1 MKIFVA
7 GGTGFVGSRLSKR
20 LLDKGHHVVA
30 AARSLRQDRIGHENF
45 TYVSADLSSPGQ
57 WQERLTDIDIAFNL
71 AGKPI
76 FTYWTGKAKQQIY
89 DSRIHTTRNLVEA
102 LPADSVLISTSA
114 VGYYG
119 DRRDEVITED
129 TGAGDDFLAMV
140 GKDWEE
146 EALKAGEKGVRVSLA
161 RFGIV
166 LGTGGGA
173 MEKMIPAFKLCAGG
187 PLGDGKQWFPWV
199 HVDDVTG
206 ALIFLMENE
215 ELEGPFNF
223 TAPAPVTNA
232 EFAKTLG
239 RVLGRPA
246 VLKTPAFMIRLF
258 AGEFGETLLASHR
271 AFPERLENAGYAFQY
286 PKLEDAL
293 REIAG

>member
-7 GGTGFVGSRLSKR
+7 GGTGFVGSRLCKR
-20 LLDKGHHVVA
+20 LLDKGHRVVA
-30 AARSLRQDRIGHENF
+30 AARSLRQDRIRHENF
-45 TYVSADLSSPGQ
+45 AYISADLSKRGQ
-57 WQERLTDIDIAFNL
+57 WQERLADVDVAFNL

-76 FTYWTGKAKQQIY
+76 FTYWTGKAKQLIY
-89 DSRIHTTRNLVEA
+89 DSRIHATRNLVEA

-119 DRRDEVITED
+119 DRGDLIVTED
-129 TGAGDDFLAMV
+129 TGTGDDFLAMV

-146 EALKAGEKGVRVSLA
+146 EALKAREKGVRVALA

-173 MEKMIPAFKLCAGG
+173 MEKMIPAFKLCVGG
-187 PLGDGKQWFPWV
+187 PLGDGRQWFPWV

-206 ALIFLMENE
+206 ALTFLMNNE

-223 TAPAPVTNA
+223 TAPEPVTNA

-246 VLKTPAFMIRLF
+246 IMKTPAFMIRLF
-258 AGEFGETLLASHR
+258 AGEFGETLLTSHR
-271 AFPERLENAGYAFQY
+271 ALPERLVNAGYAFRY
-286 PKLEDAL
+286 PKLKDAL